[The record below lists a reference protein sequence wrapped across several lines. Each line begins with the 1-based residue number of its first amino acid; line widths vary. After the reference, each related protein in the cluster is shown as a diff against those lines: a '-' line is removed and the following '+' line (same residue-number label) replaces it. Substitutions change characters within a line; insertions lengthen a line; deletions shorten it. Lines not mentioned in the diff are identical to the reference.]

1 VEHDDSGDNVRA
13 LFPGI
18 DTTPFGRGADLAELS
33 DDGWSATP
41 EQSVVVDEPLRV
53 TGRPSGGRSRHMRKM
68 LAGGTVGLALL
79 VGVGVP
85 LAHFLLNAPG
95 ARRPDRVA
103 SSRSAGKKLA
113 AQLPRGYAG
122 ALSVGDQSGRRP
134 SVSRDLHRRA
144 VAHPRRHRRSAA
156 SAAMEVSYVP
166 PVQPSQSVGA
176 AAGESRASASSS
188 EPAGNSSAG
197 SSASSGSRAGP
208 TGPVSLIGAGT
219 TPSG

>member
-41 EQSVVVDEPLRV
+41 EQSVVTDEPLRV
-53 TGRPSGGRSRHMRKM
+53 TGRLSGGRGSHVHKM
-68 LAGGTVGLALL
+68 LVGGMVGVALL
-79 VGVGVP
+79 AGVGVS
-85 LAHFLLNAPG
+85 LAHSLLSAPA
-95 ARRPDRVA
+95 ARPPGRA
-103 SSRSAGKKLA
+103 TSTQSTGKKLT
-113 AQLPRGYAG
+113 AQLPRGHAG
-122 ALSVGDQSGRRP
+122 ARSVADQSGRRP
-134 SVSRDLHRRA
+134 SVPRTPHRRA
-144 VAHPRRHRRSAA
+144 VAHPRRHRRFAA

-166 PVQPSQSVGA
+166 PAQPSQSVGA